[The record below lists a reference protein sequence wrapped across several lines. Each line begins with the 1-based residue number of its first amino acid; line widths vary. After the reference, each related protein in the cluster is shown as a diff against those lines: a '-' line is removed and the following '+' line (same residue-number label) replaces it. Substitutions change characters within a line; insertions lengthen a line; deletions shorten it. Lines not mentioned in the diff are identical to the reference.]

1 MKTTPPNEAI
11 DRIACDCIAARVR
24 LLSRFI
30 TGIYDEALRPH
41 GLRVSQMNILVA
53 ASKFGVARPAELCQA
68 LKMDHSTLSRNV
80 ERMRARGWLEAVD
93 DRDGRA
99 SPFRVTKQGRQL
111 LKRVLPAWE
120 KAQEKAVSVLGE
132 DGARM
137 LARAVGNV
145 RRSETQP

>member
-1 MKTTPPNEAI
+1 
-11 DRIACDCIAARVR
+11 
-24 LLSRFI
+24 
-30 TGIYDEALRPH
+30 
-41 GLRVSQMNILVA
+41 
-53 ASKFGVARPAELCQA
+53 
-68 LKMDHSTLSRNV
+68 MDHSTLSRNV
-80 ERMRARGWLEAVD
+80 ERMRARGWLEAAD

-99 SPFRVTKQGRQL
+99 SPFRVTKRGRQL